1 MVGKP
6 FLHFFPRNTQQ
17 TVIFTL
23 LHSLIR
29 LVEDR
34 YKTMNKSSPEELHPS
49 YVKLAMRNMLQK
61 GSKSLKHFALSTL
74 GILVILLGLAYLTR

>member
-1 MVGKP
+1 MFFKL
-6 FLHFFPRNTQQ
+6 FLLFIPRNTQQ

-29 LVEDR
+29 LADR
-34 YKTMNKSSPEELHPS
+34 YKSMSSSSPEEPNPS
-49 YVKLAMRNMLQK
+49 YVKLAMRNMLKK
-61 GSKSLKHFALSTL
+61 GSTSLKHFALSTL